1 MVQGNVL
8 NSAGPDPLGLL
19 AACYLAVVLHVTASY
34 QVYSFPIY
42 DLLEIEFNR
51 LANPALGHS
60 LDPDK
65 ESIEASP
72 TDGEVVVMVEPALS
86 DGWFSQ
92 FLRFLGPRL
101 RRQIIRIVYI
111 CSTCFIACLIPFFDD
126 LMGLIG
132 ALGATPTTFVIPC
145 LLWLTIKRP
154 TPFFSHHW
162 WLCWIIAI
170 VASCIGLIGA
180 AGALYNIVEDS
191 QTFKIFGIGGPTPQP
206 SMPAPNQTS
215 SVNAVLSSL
224 LNQPG

>member
-1 MVQGNVL
+1 M
-8 NSAGPDPLGLL
+8 GLL
-19 AACYLAVVLHVTASY
+19 AACYFAVVLHVTASY

-42 DLLEIEFNR
+42 DLLEIEFDR
-51 LANPALGHS
+51 LANPALAHS
-60 LDPDK
+60 LDPNKDPK
-65 ESIEASP
+65 ESSP
-72 TDGEVVVMVEPALS
+72 TAQGTSTREDSKKDQG
-86 DGWFSQ
+86 GWFSK
-92 FLRFLGPRL
+92 FLRFLGPRA

-154 TPFFSHHW
+154 TPWISYHW
-162 WLCWIIAI
+162 WLCWVIAI

-191 QTFKIFGIGGPTPQP
+191 KMYKIFGIGGTPQP
-206 SMPAPNQTS
+206 STPGPALNQS
-215 SVNAVLSSL
+215 SQSSL
-224 LNQPG
+224 TLNTVFGSLINHPGR